1 MQSTSFYQQ
10 FWQHSIYVAFLSK
23 HVATRTNL
31 KGFTEDAFLGGL
43 LHDIGQA
50 ALFNAD
56 KQGYQQLVDTAA
68 STPSSLVELELAQ
81 FGVEHRHLGVSIL
94 HKWFFPDIYVDIARE
109 HENLN
114 ITSKYKSVIIVV
126 SVADLLTQIL
136 GYSPGRMDGE
146 ELLNQ
151 FVAYTTLSEQDMDY
165 YKNQFVGDIKQD
177 PLCQECQNLFQIKA

>member
-1 MQSTSFYQQ
+1 M
-10 FWQHSIYVAFLSK
+10 
-23 HVATRTNL
+23 
-31 KGFTEDAFLGGL
+31 
-43 LHDIGQA
+43 
-50 ALFNAD
+50 
-56 KQGYQQLVDTAA
+56 
-68 STPSSLVELELAQ
+68 ELELAQ

-126 SVADLLTQIL
+126 FVADLLTQIL

-177 PLCQECQNLFQIKA
+177 PLFQECQNLFQIKA